1 MNAVIALC
9 HFCELHGPRILF
21 STQAYHNDSGELG
34 ANTAGQFRHR
44 TGTVGST
51 SSVGSERSGG
61 ASGNQR
67 TELCEACRSIQHGH
81 SGFISHDHDAGISYS
96 SSQYPSQPQI
106 FTMVRQACIRSL
118 SCEVCPGREGPIF
131 FGDEH
136 YGYTLSYTFFVKDSQ
151 ARGFQRWYSIIV
163 VMMDRM
169 FLLNSWPFLTSNIR
183 SIIDKIQAQAIS
195 IYEKEQTAKSQRAE
209 RINRQLHVPQT
220 FYLRRGGGTQ
230 AFRSLVELTGDKQ
243 LFRYLHMLFSWIL
256 MAGGS
261 RLTEKFLEGPPNEEA
276 FLDFAREEETE
287 EGFIKVTTRQPD
299 TEKTPTDDA
308 SSSLEAEM
316 NYSDDGGLT
325 FRSLSHFRNV
335 IGSINFHDLAY
346 HVVTGN
352 QVIVRSQSKSTLKSV
367 FDVLKTLLP
376 ATIGTTIVFSETY
389 QESWKCNFLG
399 LSLDTGI
406 PEYVIASELYI
417 ALDIIPKE
425 RNPTDY
431 TKVLVDSSDPF
442 HGYGIAI
449 KSSATVPDIVPTFQS
464 RVEHMMDNSS
474 LDENVITTFL
484 TAIKQEWMNKVKM
497 LFKFTRAGNHTEEE
511 TNKLLKILHAEKRDE
526 PLLKYWKMGLSSQY
540 KSHLLTES
548 MGLAS
553 PLPS

>member
-21 STQAYHNDSGELG
+21 STQAYHNEPGKLG
-34 ANTAGQFRHR
+34 SNGAALFRSR
-44 TGTVGST
+44 SETGGST

-61 ASGNQR
+61 TAGSQR

-81 SGFISHDHDAGISYS
+81 SGFISYDHNVGISYT

-163 VMMDRM
+163 VMMDKM

-195 IYEKEQTAKSQRAE
+195 IYEKEQAAKSERAE
-209 RINRQLHVPQT
+209 RINRQLHAHDVLPP
-220 FYLRRGGGTQ
+220 RGGGTQ
-230 AFRSLVELTGDKQ
+230 AFRSLIDLTGDKQ
-243 LFRYLHMLFSWIL
+243 LFRYLHMLFAWIL

-261 RLTEKFLEGPPNEEA
+261 RFTEKFLEGPPNEEE

-287 EGFIKVTTRQPD
+287 EGFIKVTTRHPE
-299 TEKTPTDDA
+299 TEKVQTDEVLN
-308 SSSLEAEM
+308 SSEAELS
-316 NYSDDGGLT
+316 YSDDGGMI
-325 FRSLSHFRNV
+325 FRSLSHFRQV

-346 HVVTGN
+346 HILTGN
-352 QVIVRSQSKSTLKSV
+352 QLIVRSQSKCTLKSA

-376 ATIGTTIVFSETY
+376 AGIGTTIVFSDKYE
-389 QESWKCNFLG
+389 ESWKCNFLG

-406 PEYVIASELYI
+406 PEYVLASELYI
-417 ALDIIPKE
+417 ALDIIPEE

-431 TKVLVDSSDPF
+431 TKVMVDSNDPF
-442 HGYGIAI
+442 HGFGIAI
-449 KSSATVPDIVPTFQS
+449 KSSATVPDTVPTFQS
-464 RVEHMMDNSS
+464 RVEHMMDNTS
-474 LDENVITTFL
+474 LDENVISTFL
-484 TAIKQEWMNKVKM
+484 AAIKQEWMNKVKM

-511 TNKLLKILHAEKRDE
+511 TNRLLKILQAEKRDE

-553 PLPS
+553 PSSS